1 MNNPEID
8 KPTLI
13 ELFLGFD
20 NTVMVIEP
28 GLLGCEPQQCLI
40 GTIQK
45 EVDKQRI
52 VLNSIVWRKR
62 N

>member
-1 MNNPEID
+1 MNTKLGSSD
-8 KPTLI
+8 SV
-13 ELFLGFD
+13 ELFLGFGGK
-20 NTVMVIEP
+20 VMIMPP
-28 GLLGCEPQQCLI
+28 GMLGCLPEQCLI

-45 EVDKQRI
+45 EVEKQRI